1 MGTPALKLEFEEVTV
16 EERLARVES
25 HVEHIQSDVSEIKGD
40 IRRLDAKIDAVKGSL
55 ETKIDSLKDS
65 IVAHTVS
72 NEKARSKLIVWA
84 LTLYVTLAAGLL
96 TVMGHGF
103 HWF

>member
-1 MGTPALKLEFEEVTV
+1 MGMPARKLEFEEVTV
-16 EERLARVES
+16 EDRLARLES

-40 IRRLDAKIDAVKGSL
+40 IRRLDAKIDSV
-55 ETKIDSLKDS
+55 KDS
-65 IVAHTVS
+65 IAAQTVS
-72 NEKARSKLIVWA
+72 NEKARSKLVVWA